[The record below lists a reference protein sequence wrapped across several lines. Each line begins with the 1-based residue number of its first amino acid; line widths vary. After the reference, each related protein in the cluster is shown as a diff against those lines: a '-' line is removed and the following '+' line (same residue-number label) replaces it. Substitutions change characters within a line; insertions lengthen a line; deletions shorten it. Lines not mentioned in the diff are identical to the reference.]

1 MIYLILRTLLI
12 NLNLEVLY
20 LSDVVK
26 KVISMTEKKTVAFA
40 RRMALRKVQFTD
52 VKSSSQRVRNIRAGN
67 ANVPTNVFRPLDSV
81 SDTKL
86 NLKDTITFLYDSST

>member
-1 MIYLILRTLLI
+1 MNI
-12 NLNLEVLY
+12 EVLY

-86 NLKDTITFLYDSST
+86 NLKDTITFLYDS